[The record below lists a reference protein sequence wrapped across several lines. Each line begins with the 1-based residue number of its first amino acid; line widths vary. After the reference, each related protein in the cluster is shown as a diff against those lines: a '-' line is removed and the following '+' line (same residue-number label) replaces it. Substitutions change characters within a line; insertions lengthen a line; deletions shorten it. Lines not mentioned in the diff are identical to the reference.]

1 MGRRRVRAADSL
13 VAEEDVLLSLDELF
27 GHLLDPVEGDVPEP
41 VVDRPGDWVP
51 SSRYPF
57 RPLTPEPSGP

>member
-1 MGRRRVRAADSL
+1 
-13 VAEEDVLLSLDELF
+13 
-27 GHLLDPVEGDVPEP
+27 VPEP

-57 RPLTPEPSGP
+57 GPLTPEPSGP